1 MSPLD
6 IRKGRR
12 DMLVNGREY
21 EIKYTIN
28 TLCDMTTQ
36 GFDVMNMERTV
47 INMLTIRDLLM
58 FGLRHENKKMTKN
71 QAGDLMDEYIA
82 CGGTFNGLVDE
93 IMTALGK
100 SLGED
105 KAEEEKKDNKEED
118 K

>member
-1 MSPLD
+1 
-6 IRKGRR
+6 
-12 DMLVNGREY
+12 MLVNGKEY

-28 TLCDMTTQ
+28 TLCAMTEQ
-36 GFDVMNMERTV
+36 GFDVMNMEKTV

-58 FGLRHENKKMTKN
+58 FGLRHEHKKITKN

-82 CGGTFNGLVDE
+82 DGGTFNGLVDE

-105 KAEEEKKDNKEED
+105 KVEEKKDNKEEKD
-118 K
+118 E